1 MDDDSFKRSLLR
13 HLALWLLTTALI
25 FFLFPSAYCTEK
37 SAAQPAEKKS
47 SLAAPVDD
55 GEVKYLC
62 DEKTFESIKFGF
74 ETVEETF
81 PAPGIKS
88 VEKTARVKERSLRIK
103 KKESLYHPIIL
114 RAAKRH
120 RVDPA
125 LVKAIIMAESGYN
138 AQAVSKRGASGL
150 MQLMPNTAKA
160 LGVKNVLDPGHNV
173 NGGVKYFRDLLDQF
187 DDDVKLAVAAYNAG
201 SSKVR
206 KHGDVPPIRATQLYV
221 KKVFEYYQYYKREMA
236 EEMDNV

>member
-1 MDDDSFKRSLLR
+1 MDDDSLKRLFFR
-13 HLALWLLTTALI
+13 CITLWLLTSALI
-25 FFLFPSAYCTEK
+25 FFVLPSAYCTPNNP
-37 SAAQPAEKKS
+37 AQPAEKMRS
-47 SLAAPVDD
+47 SAVPVDD

-62 DEKTFESIKFGF
+62 DEKTFESIKFEF

-88 VEKTARVKERSLRIK
+88 VEKTARIKERSLRKK

-160 LGVKNVLDPGHNV
+160 LGVKNAFDPEHNV

-206 KHGDVPPIRATQLYV
+206 KHRDVPPIRATQLYV

>member
-1 MDDDSFKRSLLR
+1 
-13 HLALWLLTTALI
+13 LASPPDGRGVKCL
-25 FFLFPSAYCTEK
+25 CGEK
-37 SAAQPAEKKS
+37 A
-47 SLAAPVDD
+47 
-55 GEVKYLC
+55 
-62 DEKTFESIKFGF
+62 FESITFGF
-74 ETVEETF
+74 ETGKKTSPTPSFKPIETT
-81 PAPGIKS
+81 IK
-88 VEKTARVKERSLRIK
+88 VKERSLRKK
-103 KKESLYHPIIL
+103 KKESLYHRIIL

-160 LGVKNVLDPGHNV
+160 LGVKNTLDPEHNV

-187 DDDVKLAVAAYNAG
+187 NDDVKLAVAAYNAG

-206 KHGDVPPIRATQLYV
+206 KHRDVPPIRATQLYV